1 MSFNEKRTLSE
12 PYPQA
17 PPMIRSRA
25 ARPLL
30 GLIAIFLV
38 SWYSLWHWDLLE
50 PRSASET
57 LEPGRKHEGDFPISR
72 PARTLVPLEAHIMSK
87 CPDARDCLR
96 DMILPAMQRV
106 HDKVNFTLSFI
117 GTPSSNDG
125 VACRHGPQECM
136 GNILELCAFELYPDP
151 KISLGFT
158 MCITRDYKHIPE
170 RSLIQDCAL
179 EHAIDF
185 QALNNCAS
193 RDDGAH
199 GVDMLRRSVMH
210 SKEVSKS

>member
-1 MSFNEKRTLSE
+1 
-12 PYPQA
+12 
-17 PPMIRSRA
+17 
-25 ARPLL
+25 
-30 GLIAIFLV
+30 
-38 SWYSLWHWDLLE
+38 
-50 PRSASET
+50 
-57 LEPGRKHEGDFPISR
+57 
-72 PARTLVPLEAHIMSK
+72 
-87 CPDARDCLR
+87 
-96 DMILPAMQRV
+96 
-106 HDKVNFTLSFI
+106 
-117 GTPSSNDG
+117 
-125 VACRHGPQECM
+125 M